1 MMLTGFYHK
10 FLAEM
15 GNEPGEQQGNVTV
28 HLINP
33 VEGKSEI
40 TGPSGALTVAAEAG
54 SVVGIMV
61 QAEGRRLFIPGTN
74 IAGIVDS
81 LKDDKKRTAGRGS
94 ASSS

>member
-1 MMLTGFYHK
+1 MILTGFYHK

-28 HLINP
+28 HLVNP

-54 SVVGIMV
+54 SVIGIMV
-61 QAEGRRLFIPGTN
+61 QADGRRLFIPGTN

-81 LKDDKKRTAGRGS
+81 VKDDKAKSARRSS